1 MKLGFIKKLPKE
13 KLQKVVMVSI
23 LALGATVGVV
33 QIYVAPN
40 WKTLAETRTRI
51 ANLKEKMRQAED
63 AARQAAKEEAY
74 REGVKAFVETQHA
87 TMITG
92 DPFAWVV
99 REISLLAEKHPIH
112 VEGLHAGIKLEAAGN
127 TDYQPYSTRIDFIG
141 NYDEIGAFI
150 QDLETKFPV
159 AEIRNLS
166 ISTRAEDKNNRQ
178 QATVD
183 LNLRIRA
190 EQASGNVEGKKTS

>member
-1 MKLGFIKKLPKE
+1 MNLGFIKKLPKE

-23 LALGATVGVV
+23 LTLGATVGVV

-51 ANLKEKMRQAED
+51 ASLKDKMQQVED
-63 AARQAAKEEAY
+63 SARQAAKEATY
-74 REGVKAFVETQHA
+74 RETVKAFVETQHA
-87 TMITG
+87 AMITG

-112 VEGLHAGIKLEAAGN
+112 IEGLHAGTKSEVSDN
-127 TDYQPYSTRIDFIG
+127 TKYQPYSTRIDFIG
-141 NYDEIGAFI
+141 TYDEIGAFI

-166 ISTRAEDKNNRQ
+166 ISTIAEDKNNRQ
-178 QATVD
+178 QAIVD

-190 EQASGNVEGKKTS
+190 EQASTNVEGKKTS